1 MFYNLSTLLSLFDYC
16 KQWYICLSIE
26 NPQILLDKSRSLKF
40 VTDTHMADEIA
51 SAYVSSVDQTKDLQ
65 KLGS

>member
-1 MFYNLSTLLSLFDYC
+1 M
-16 KQWYICLSIE
+16 E

-40 VTDTHMADEIA
+40 VTDTHMADEIE

-65 KLGS
+65 KLGP